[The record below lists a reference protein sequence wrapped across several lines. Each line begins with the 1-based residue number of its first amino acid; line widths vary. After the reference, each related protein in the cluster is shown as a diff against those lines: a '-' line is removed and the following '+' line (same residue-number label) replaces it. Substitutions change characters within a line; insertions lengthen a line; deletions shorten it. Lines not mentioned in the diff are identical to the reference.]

1 MKLHWLSHPHG
12 HECHVLKAKAPLGL
26 GLTRAVYRPLALSP
40 LGLPTGGLSLAK
52 KLYDKINLLS
62 VKIDVGVLNAEK
74 GQKFHNRKK
83 FIAMTSIFF
92 IWIIR
97 AKSFKSYK
105 LPYPY
110 EEGTGMRPNLLPTRD
125 KIPLPRGEFL
135 PIVYSNGNH
144 PKIIHFLSLQRKM
157 LDISIRFAYNHYCT
171 NLYAPM
177 QVCTSLYKSVEVY
190 AFFSTLWFFLH

>member
-1 MKLHWLSHPHG
+1 MILHWLSHPHG

-52 KLYDKINLLS
+52 ELYDKINLLS

-135 PIVYSNGNH
+135 PIVYSQWSITCYSVTRTIAVDAENRKNDGYFLCFGRARR
-144 PKIIHFLSLQRKM
+144 HFENPIAS
-157 LDISIRFAYNHYCT
+157 
-171 NLYAPM
+171 YA
-177 QVCTSLYKSVEVY
+177 VLR
-190 AFFSTLWFFLH
+190 FFL